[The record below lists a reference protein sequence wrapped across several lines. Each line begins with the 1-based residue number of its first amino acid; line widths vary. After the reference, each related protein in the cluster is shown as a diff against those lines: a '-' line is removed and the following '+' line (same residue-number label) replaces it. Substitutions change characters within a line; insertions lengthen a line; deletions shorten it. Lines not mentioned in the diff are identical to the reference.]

1 MQTTSKCNLRLLGDS
16 IFDNA
21 AYVPGEHPVAEQ
33 LQAKLKGRSIQVKL
47 SAVDGA
53 VTRDVCGYQ
62 LPDRGVDRELLVLST
77 GGNDALGHISLLHG
91 TSTAQFSEILTH
103 FHFIRE
109 GFRRDYAG
117 LLDTLQATGSP
128 VLVCTIYNP
137 DFGRD
142 EHTQSLQEPAEAALS
157 FFNDVIVQEA
167 TKRGF
172 SILDLREVS
181 TESDD
186 FANPIEPS
194 ARGGDKIT
202 DLICEWVISTL
213 ECPSTKCA

>member
-1 MQTTSKCNLRLLGDS
+1 MEKTYERNIRLLGDS

-21 AYVPGEHPVAEQ
+21 AYVPGEPPVAEQ
-33 LQAKLKGRSIQVKL
+33 LQVKLKSRSIRVKL

-53 VTRDVCGYQ
+53 VTRNVLENQ
-62 LPDRGVDRELLVLST
+62 LPDSAMDRELLVLST
-77 GGNDALGHISLLHG
+77 GGNDALGHIGLLHE
-91 TSTAQFSEILTH
+91 TSTAKPAEILSQ

-109 GFRRDYAG
+109 GFRRDYAR
-117 LLDTLQATGSP
+117 LLDTLNVTGCP

-137 DFGRD
+137 DFGRSAD
-142 EHTQSLQEPAEAALS
+142 TRNLQEPAEAALS

-172 SILDLREVS
+172 PTLDLREVS
-181 TESDD
+181 TESSD

-194 ARGGDKIT
+194 AQGGDKIT
-202 DLICEWVISTL
+202 DRICEWVISTL
-213 ECPSTKCA
+213 ECPSNKCA